1 MLDTLKI
8 IRVIIIDVVF
18 DGSFLKYLW
27 TVIYL
32 LINNKKS
39 YNVDKSDIVIMMYKI
54 ISALSVKRQ
63 RQFKEKN

>member
-8 IRVIIIDVVF
+8 IRVIIIDDVF

-39 YNVDKSDIVIMMYKI
+39 NIVDKGDIVIMMYKI

-63 RQFKEKN
+63 RQFK